1 MEMNDFENEI
11 FTNVATVLRENHT
24 GVNVTGE
31 YIRKPS
37 KFPTAT
43 LEEIQNVTVDNLVD
57 STDIENYSGVG
68 YRLQVFSN
76 KRNGKKAEA
85 KAIFKTA
92 DAEIRRLGFRR
103 KTYTTTP
110 EIYDSTI
117 FSITATYEGV
127 IDTNGYVYKR

>member
-1 MEMNDFENEI
+1 MNDFENEI
-11 FTNVATVLRENHT
+11 FTDVATVLRGKHT
-24 GVNVTGE
+24 GVTVTGE

-37 KFPTAT
+37 KFPTTT
-43 LEEIQNVTVDNLVD
+43 LEEMQNVTVDNLVD
-57 STDIENYSGVG
+57 SADVEKYSGVG

-92 DAEIRRLGFRR
+92 DAELRRLGLRR